1 MLIEHRTYTTRTEA
15 TRIFVTAY
23 RDEGLPLQ
31 IPLFGAPLA
40 FLTTEVGPLEQVVL
54 IWQFDDFTDRL
65 AKRAA
70 LAKIPE
76 WTAFL
81 GRVAPMVRH
90 HESRL
95 MSAVTPPNALGLPQ

>member
-15 TRIFVTAY
+15 THAFVTAY

-31 IPLFGAPLA
+31 LPIFGAPLA
-40 FLTTEVGPLEQVVL
+40 FLTTEVGPLEQVLL
-54 IWQFDDFTDRL
+54 IWRFADFADRK
-65 AKRAA
+65 AKRVAIAA
-70 LAKIPE
+70 LPE

-81 GRVAPMVRH
+81 GRAAPMVRH

-95 MSAVTPPNALGLPQ
+95 MTAVIPPGLPDAQP